1 MTTFLIIAVALALAA
16 PLFVAV
22 PLLRRPLAAGA
33 AGPAPELKLSVYR
46 DQLAELMA
54 DRRADRL
61 GEDEFAQARGE
72 LEQRLLEEMPHGEAP
87 AVPAAPARR
96 HRAFAGAA
104 FVAVP
109 LVAFALYFTL
119 GSTTALLPPGERPH
133 ELGQQQIEA
142 VIGRLAERLQKNPR
156 DVKGWTML
164 GRAQA
169 VLGRFAE
176 SSVAYARAA
185 ELVPDDA
192 DLLAD
197 YADALAM
204 AHGGRLAGE
213 PEQLVERA
221 LRADPTN
228 GKALSLAG
236 SVAFEKREFARA
248 VQYWERLRS
257 LVPPKSEAA
266 ESIQR
271 SIDEAKQLAQADQAG
286 AAVRN
291 RAAAPERR

>member
-1 MTTFLIIAVALALAA
+1 MTTFLIIAVALALMA

-54 DRRADRL
+54 DRRAGRL

-72 LEQRLLEEMPHGEAP
+72 LEQRLLEEMPQGEAP
-87 AVPAAPARR
+87 AVPAPARR

-109 LVAFALYFTL
+109 LVALALYFTL

-133 ELGQQQIEA
+133 ELGQQQMEA
-142 VIGRLAERLQKNPR
+142 VIARLAERLAKNPR
-156 DVKGWTML
+156 DVKGWSML
-164 GRAQA
+164 ARAQA

-176 SSVAYARAA
+176 ASVAYARAV

-192 DLLAD
+192 QLLAD

-213 PEQLVERA
+213 PEQLVDRA
-221 LRADPTN
+221 LRVDPDN

-248 VQYWERLRS
+248 VQFWERLRS
-257 LVPPKSEAA
+257 LVPPKSEVAG
-266 ESIQR
+266 SIQR
-271 SIDEAKQLAQADQAG
+271 SIEEANKLAQADRAS
-286 AAVRN
+286 AAPRS
-291 RAAAPERR
+291 RAASPQRR